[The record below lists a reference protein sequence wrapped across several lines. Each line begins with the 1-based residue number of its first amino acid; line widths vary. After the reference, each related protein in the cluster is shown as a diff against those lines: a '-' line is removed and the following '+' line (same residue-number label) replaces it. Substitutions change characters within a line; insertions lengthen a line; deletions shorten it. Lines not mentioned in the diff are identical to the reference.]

1 VKVLIDECLPV
12 DLRFYFPGHDCIT
25 VQYLGA
31 KGAKDSGL
39 LHLIASEQIDVLLT
53 IDGNMRYQQNFR
65 KHPRLAVIFL
75 SAPSNDIRDLLPLV
89 PSIRDTLQGIKPGQH
104 IRVQ

>member
-1 VKVLIDECLPV
+1 VKVLIAECLPV

-31 KGAKDSGL
+31 KDSGL
-39 LHLIASEQIDVLLT
+39 LNLIASEQIDVLLT

-89 PSIRDTLQGIKPGQH
+89 PSIRNTLQGIKPGQH